1 MKIPRDLL
9 SVYIVGFLILILE
22 LALGADR
29 VALFV
34 LTLIV
39 LVAHLTP
46 REP

>member
-1 MKIPRDLL
+1 MKVPRDLL
-9 SVYIVGFLILILE
+9 PVYVVGFLIFVLE

-29 VALFV
+29 MAFFV

-39 LVAHLTP
+39 LVAHLIP